1 MTPNIDGHFNLSSDT
16 TKPFQPNPLS
26 SDSAISTRHSNETD
40 AARAHNHYSFSP
52 KADDTISYA
61 GTSAAP
67 HAATNIADEAERE
80 PRTEET
86 RKKKDSGSASGRDP
100 ETDNEE
106 STHDSGR
113 GQSQFGESSSEAK
126 LGDDVE
132 AREGSVDVEEEC
144 FAVGDKVAIK
154 VSENV
159 LVELQEDYG
168 GCTEGMIQVIP

>member
-1 MTPNIDGHFNLSSDT
+1 MTQNSDGHCNLSSDT

-26 SDSAISTRHSNETD
+26 NDSAISKRHSNGTD
-40 AARAHNHYSFSP
+40 ATTAHNHDSFSP
-52 KADDTISYA
+52 EADDIISDT

-67 HAATNIADEAERE
+67 HAAKIIADEAKRE

-86 RKKKDSGSASGRDP
+86 RKKKDSESASGRDS
-100 ETDNEE
+100 ETDNDE

-113 GQSQFGESSSEAK
+113 GQSQFCESSSEAK

>member
-16 TKPFQPNPLS
+16 TKPFQPRPLS
-26 SDSAISTRHSNETD
+26 SDSGISTRHSNGKD
-40 AARAHNHYSFSP
+40 AARAHNHDSFFP
-52 KADDTISYA
+52 KADDTVSDTGI
-61 GTSAAP
+61 SAAP
-67 HAATNIADEAERE
+67 HAAKTIADEAKHET
-80 PRTEET
+80 RTEET
-86 RKKKDSGSASGRDP
+86 RKKKDSGSACGRDP

-106 STHDSGR
+106 STHDFGR
-113 GQSQFGESSSEAK
+113 GQSQFGDSSSGAK
-126 LGDDVE
+126 FDGDVE
-132 AREGSVDVEEEC
+132 AREGSVDVEEES